1 LIGGLI
7 FPSTQNVHEA
17 LVRIEMMRQRLIA
30 VEALRAYAAAHS
42 GRLPESLSELSDTPV
57 GVDPFSSQPFEY
69 RIEAKGDRQTVTL
82 SSKVP
87 QRFASLA
94 EVKFEFPAVRQ

>member
-1 LIGGLI
+1 
-7 FPSTQNVHEA
+7 
-17 LVRIEMMRQRLIA
+17 LIA
-30 VEALRAYAAAHS
+30 VEALHPFASAHS

-57 GVDPFSSQPFEY
+57 GVDPFSRQPFEN
-69 RIEAKGDRQTVTL
+69 RIEAKGDRQIVTL

-87 QRFASLA
+87 QRFAGLA